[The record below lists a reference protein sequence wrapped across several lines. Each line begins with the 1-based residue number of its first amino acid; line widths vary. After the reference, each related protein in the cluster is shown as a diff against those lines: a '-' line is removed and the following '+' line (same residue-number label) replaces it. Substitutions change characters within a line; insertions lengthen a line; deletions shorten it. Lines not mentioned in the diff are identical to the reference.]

1 MNNEHKERFLMTTFK
16 RACELVADHF
26 GSPVVREYGAKTV
39 DGRWIVLHGTEAELS
54 GQATGGYAGDG
65 VTTVTEDGKV
75 EFTSGFDLWTGA
87 EDVGVWPNNEHP
99 LFPQV
104 EVELS
109 DQDGN
114 AFSIIGRTV
123 KAMRRAGV
131 PEKDRQAYV
140 AEATSGDYNH
150 VLQTTI
156 RTVTTS

>member
-1 MNNEHKERFLMTTFK
+1 MTTFE
-16 RACELVADHF
+16 RACELVAEHF
-26 GSPVVREYGAKTV
+26 GSPIVRAYGAKTA

-54 GQATGGYAGDG
+54 GQAVGGYAGDG
-65 VTTVTEDGKV
+65 VTTVDADGNVK
-75 EFTSGFDLWTGA
+75 FTHGFELWTGA
-87 EDVGVWPNNEHP
+87 EDVGSWPNNERTRDP

-131 PEKDRQAYV
+131 PEEDRQAYV
-140 AEATSGDYNH
+140 AEATSGDYDH